1 MLVQAS
7 DLTPAVRIRNGA
19 LEGFAEKGVAATSI
33 ADVAEAAG
41 VSPGLVQHYFETKA
55 GLRQAVDA
63 YVLAVVQDAF
73 SQLLGTG
80 PAANSFQE
88 AGDRITSV
96 IHDHRTAVLYTA
108 RSIAEGDEAA
118 LDLFDGFVGIAR
130 SQLRRLAEAGD
141 VDPDIDFEWTA
152 LHIITNIIG
161 TVLFESAVNRH
172 LPERLFTSNGLDR
185 WNRATTKLFQRGL
198 AKADRERAD

>member
-7 DLTPAVRIRNGA
+7 DLTPAARIRNSA

-33 ADVAEAAG
+33 GDVAEAAG

-55 GLRQAVDA
+55 GLRQAVNA
-63 YVLAVVQDAF
+63 YVLAIAQEAF
-73 SQLLGTG
+73 GELLGAG
-80 PAANSFQE
+80 PVADSFQE

-96 IHDHRTAVLYTA
+96 VRNHRTAVLYLA
-108 RSIAEGDEAA
+108 RSVAEHDEAA
-118 LDLFDGFVGIAR
+118 LDLFDGFVDIALT
-130 SQLRRLAEAGD
+130 QLRHLAETRE

-152 LHIITNIIG
+152 LHIVTNIIG

-172 LPERLFTSNGLDR
+172 LPEPLFTSNGLAR
-185 WNRATTKLFQRGL
+185 WNRATTELFQHGL
-198 AKADRERAD
+198 ATSAYQQED